1 MAILKPLAFIG
12 MDPGQEGT
20 AYALS
25 SESEII
31 TSIRFE
37 KSTIVDICNWY
48 LDLAKGFSCTT
59 ALEDVHSM
67 PRDGSASAFKFGR
80 GFGRLEGILAAT
92 KARHTYVTPQTWQKA
107 LRCLTGGD
115 KKIAK
120 AAAERLWPDF
130 SFTQKTAD
138 GCLIAEYC
146 RQRAMGLLINQ
157 SAKKPAKRRK

>member
-1 MAILKPLAFIG
+1 MKEQAFIG

-20 AYALS
+20 AYALTFD
-25 SESEII
+25 SEII

-37 KSTIVDICNWY
+37 RSTIVDICNWY
-48 LDLAKGFSCTT
+48 LDLSTVFACTT
-59 ALEDVHSM
+59 VLEEVHSM

-92 KARHTYVTPQTWQKA
+92 KARYIYATPQTWQKA

-120 AAAERLWPDF
+120 SAAERLWPEF
-130 SFTQKTAD
+130 SFSQKTAD

-146 RQRAMGLLINQ
+146 RQRAMGLLVNQ
-157 SAKKPAKRRK
+157 SAKKPAKMGK

>member
-1 MAILKPLAFIG
+1 MAVLKPLAFLG

-20 AYALS
+20 AYALDS
-25 SESEII
+25 HSEII

-48 LDLAKGFSCTT
+48 LDMSSAYSCTT
-59 ALEDVHSM
+59 VLEEVHSM

-92 KARHTYVTPQTWQKA
+92 KARHTYATPQTWQKA

-115 KKIAK
+115 KKGTVVCVT
-120 AAAERLWPDF
+120 AATRIR
-130 SFTQKTAD
+130 TA
-138 GCLIAEYC
+138 C
-146 RQRAMGLLINQ
+146 
-157 SAKKPAKRRK
+157 PH